1 MSFFRPKSVTDTQA
15 LAVVT
20 KKTEELTASMQQATI
35 AMRQAMSEKPAWVAD
50 LIENLANLNDNANL
64 AAIINRE
71 LARNNERFEALQ
83 RFVETGRSCPDCRK
97 TQERM
102 IDELVEIV
110 DEIGNQQ
117 VDQKIGETYA
127 SRAHAWAAG
136 RNFAQCAVKEMI
148 RKMKLAGGVISGDL
162 QTYKPKLSREENY
175 AKVPSM
181 GDAGKDYVK

>member
-1 MSFFRPKSVTDTQA
+1 
-15 LAVVT
+15 
-20 KKTEELTASMQQATI
+20 
-35 AMRQAMSEKPAWVAD
+35 
-50 LIENLANLNDNANL
+50 
-64 AAIINRE
+64 
-71 LARNNERFEALQ
+71 
-83 RFVETGRSCPDCRK
+83 
-97 TQERM
+97 M

-136 RNFAQCAVKEMI
+136 RNFAQCAVREMI